1 MEVKTEVKEEVKVGV
16 KVGVRRFSALLSFL
30 LLLSMVNGQWS
41 MIKAQNVLQSKHNVT
56 GKVLDSE
63 DGTPLQSC
71 SVILAKSDTT
81 GMVTGA
87 VSNANGAWTLK
98 NVADGRYVVKV
109 TFLGYHTFY
118 HAIELKATNAATYNM
133 GTILMTPSSIELNTA
148 VVTGQL
154 KEVEVKEDTVIFNA
168 DAFKVPEGS
177 VLEELIRKLPG
188 AEVADDGTVKIN
200 GKTVKKILVEGKE
213 FFSTDKNMAMKNLPT
228 EIIDKIKT
236 YDKQSDMSRITGIDD
251 GEEETVI
258 DIGIKKGMKKGWFG
272 NIDLGAGSRGRFAE
286 RAMINRFT
294 DKKQMSFIGS
304 WNNTNDQTGG
314 GGGRGGNNGVT
325 TSLMTG
331 LNIAFDLNK
340 WEVGGNV
347 RYTGRKNDVQT
358 NSSSQNFA
366 STTASYSNAYNQG
379 LNKNKNLNGDF
390 KIEWKPDS
398 LTTLLLRP
406 SFSFG
411 DSDSDSNGR
420 EATFNNDPYSD
431 DINDPL
437 AQLNQ
442 IDHSKKVN
450 SSNRK
455 TWSDGNSHNV
465 NANLML
471 NRQLKGSPWF
481 GESAENGRNGR
492 NVSLRLSG
500 GTSDSGNK
508 TFNYT
513 NTIYYQRNDSLD
525 VTYRYR
531 NTPSYNRNFNVGA
544 TYSEPILRNLFAQL
558 NYSYGYQKRHSE
570 GNTYDFGKVD
580 SIGRQMWE
588 DYGQY
593 GMLAPNY
600 LEFLSDSLS
609 RYSDNVNRTH
619 NMEFSLR
626 FITSLLN
633 ISAGVRIEQQNQ
645 KMSYQYQGLDTVAT
659 RSYWRLSP
667 TLNARFRFDK
677 QHTLRIRYRGQT
689 QQPEMTDLFNL
700 TDNSNPLN
708 IRTGNPDLKPSFTN
722 NINIDYNNY
731 LQETQQSI
739 FGRLSFSNTRNA
751 ITNRTEYNAETG
763 GQKTR
768 PENINGNWSMNA
780 NAGFNTPLFWEK
792 LMLNTNTSFGYQNHA
807 SYIYQNRQTITNSV
821 RQTNV
826 GERMS
831 LTLRMGYWDIRA
843 NGNFN
848 FSHSKS
854 EYVEASNQ
862 DTYNFSYGLSS
873 TGNFENGFGFSTDI
887 QMSSRRGY
895 SASEMNTNELIWNAQ
910 LSYRFLAQRQATVSL
925 QLFDILHQR
934 SNISRTISAYSRR
947 DSENNS
953 INSYFMVH
961 FIYRLNMFG
970 DRNAR
975 QNLRNERQMRET
987 YMRENFGDGERNV
1000 RVEGGRGFG
1009 GGPRGGFG
1017 GGRGGGN

>member
-1 MEVKTEVKEEVKVGV
+1 MAYKLPLTIYRSIAFV
-16 KVGVRRFSALLSFL
+16 FFL
-30 LLLSMVNGQWS
+30 LLATLCSELSQAN
-41 MIKAQNVLQSKHNVT
+41 AQNVQQSRHNLT
-56 GKVLDSE
+56 GRVLDSE
-63 DGTPLQSC
+63 DGEPLQSC
-71 SVILAKSDTT
+71 SVILSKSDTT
-81 GMVTGA
+81 GMITGA
-87 VSNANGAWTLK
+87 VSTANGNWTLK
-98 NVADGRYVVKV
+98 NVANGRYVVKI

-133 GTILMTPSSIELNTA
+133 GTILLTPSSIELKTA

-294 DKKQMSFIGS
+294 DKRQTSLIGS
-304 WNNTNDQTGG
+304 WNNINDQTGG

-347 RYTGRKNDVQT
+347 RYSGRKNDVQT
-358 NSSSQNFA
+358 YSSSQNFA
-366 STTASYSNAYNQG
+366 STTASYSNSYNQG
-379 LNKNKNLNGDF
+379 LNKNRNFNSDF

-411 DSDSDSNGR
+411 GSDSDSNGR
-420 EATFNNDPYSD
+420 EATFNDDPYSD
-431 DINDPL
+431 GISDPL
-437 AQLNQ
+437 GQLNE
-442 IDHSKKVN
+442 IAHSKKVN
-450 SSNRK
+450 SSSHK
-455 TWSDGNSHNV
+455 TWTDGSSHNV

-471 NRQLKGSPWF
+471 NRQLKGKPWF

-492 NVSLRLSG
+492 NVSLRMSG
-500 GTSDSGNK
+500 GTSGNGSK
-508 TFNYT
+508 NFNYT
-513 NTIYYQRNDSLD
+513 NTVYYQRNDSVD
-525 VTYRYR
+525 VTYRFR
-531 NTPSYNRNFNVGA
+531 DTPSYNRNFSVGA
-544 TYSEPILRNLFAQL
+544 AYSEPVMRNLFAQL

-570 GNTYDFGKVD
+570 GNTYDFAKID
-580 SIGRQMWE
+580 SIGQKMWE

-593 GMLAPNY
+593 GMQAPNY
-600 LEFLSDSLS
+600 WEFLSDSLS
-609 RYSDNVNRTH
+609 RYSDNVNKTH
-619 NMEFSLR
+619 NIEFSLR

-633 ISAGVRIEQQNQ
+633 ISAGVRIEQQQ
-645 KMSYQYQGLDTVAT
+645 QIMTYQYQGLDTVAS

-667 TLNARFRFDK
+667 TLNARFRFNK
-677 QHTLRIRYRGQT
+677 QHTLRITYRGQT
-689 QQPEMTDLFNL
+689 QQPNMTDLFNL

-708 IRTGNPDLKPSFTN
+708 IRTGNPNLKPSFTN
-722 NINIDYNNY
+722 NININYNNY

-739 FGRLSFSNTRNA
+739 FGRLSFTNTRNA
-751 ITNRTEYNAETG
+751 ITNRTEYNPVTG

-768 PENINGNWSMNA
+768 PENINGNWAING
-780 NAGFNTPLFWEK
+780 NVGFNTPLFWEK
-792 LMLNTNTSFGYQNHA
+792 LMINTNTTFGYQNHA
-807 SYIYQNRQTITNSV
+807 SYIYQKKETITNSV

-843 NGNFN
+843 NGNFG

-895 SASEMNTNELIWNAQ
+895 SSSEMNTNELIWNAQ
-910 LSYRFLAQRQATVSL
+910 LSYRFLSQRQATISL
-925 QLFDILHQR
+925 RMYDILHQR
-934 SNISRTISAYSRR
+934 SNISRTISAYGRR

-953 INSYFMVH
+953 INSFFMIH
-961 FIYRLNMFG
+961 FLYRLNMFG
-970 DRNAR
+970 DKNAR
-975 QNLRNERQMRET
+975 QNLRNERQMRES
-987 YMRENFGDGERNV
+987 YMRGDFGDGERGG
-1000 RVEGGRGFG
+1000 RGEGGRGFG
-1009 GGPRGGFG
+1009 GGRGSGAG
-1017 GGRGGGN
+1017 GGRGGRN

>member
-1 MEVKTEVKEEVKVGV
+1 MMI
-16 KVGVRRFSALLSFL
+16 FSILGSGLSTA
-30 LLLSMVNGQWS
+30 Q
-41 MIKAQNVLQSKHNVT
+41 AQNVLPSRHNLT
-56 GKVLDSE
+56 GRVLDSE
-63 DGTPLQSC
+63 EGLPLQSC
-71 SVILAKSDTT
+71 TVILAKSDST
-81 GMVTGA
+81 GMITGA
-87 VSNANGAWTLK
+87 IANGSGNWTLK
-98 NVADGRYVVKV
+98 NVADGRYVVKI

-133 GTILMTPSSIELNTA
+133 GTILLTPSNIELKTA

-272 NIDLGAGSRGRFAE
+272 NIDLGAGSRNRRAGRL
-286 RAMINRFT
+286 MLNRFT
-294 DKKQMSFIGS
+294 DKRQASLIGN
-304 WNNTNDQTGG
+304 WNNINDQTGG

-325 TSLMTG
+325 TSYMTG

-347 RYTGRKNDVQT
+347 RYSGRKNDVQT
-358 NSSSQNFA
+358 KSSSQNFM
-366 STTASYSNAYNQG
+366 TTLASYSNSWNQS
-379 LNKNKNLNGDF
+379 LSKNRNLNGDF

-398 LTTLLLRP
+398 MTTLLLRP
-406 SFSFG
+406 SFAFG
-411 DSDSDSNGR
+411 DNDSDSNGQ
-420 EATFNNDPYSD
+420 EATFNDDPYSEE
-431 DINDPL
+431 ITDPL
-437 AQLNQ
+437 TQMDK

-450 SSNRK
+450 SSDRK
-455 TWSDGNSHNV
+455 TWNDGSNYSA
-465 NANLML
+465 NANVML
-471 NRQLKGSPWF
+471 NRQLGGNPWF
-481 GESAENGRNGR
+481 GEGPENGRSGR
-492 NVSLRLSG
+492 NVSLRVSG
-500 GTSDSGNK
+500 STSGSKSK

-525 VTYRYR
+525 LTYRYR
-531 NTPSYNRNFNVGA
+531 NTPSYNRSYNVGV
-544 TYSEPILRNLFAQL
+544 TYSEPIMRNLFAQL

-570 GNTYDFGKVD
+570 GDTYDFGKINE
-580 SIGRQMWE
+580 IGRQMWE

-600 LEFLSDSLS
+600 FEFLSDSLS
-609 RYSDNVNRTH
+609 RYSDNVNKTH

-626 FITSLLN
+626 YITSLLN

-645 KMSYQYQGLDTVAT
+645 TMAYQYQGLDTLAS
-659 RSYWRLSP
+659 RSYWRVSP
-667 TLNARFRFDK
+667 TLNARFRFSK

-689 QQPEMTDLFNL
+689 QQPDMTDLFNL

-739 FGRLSFSNTRNA
+739 FGRLSFSNTLNA
-751 ITNRTEYNAETG
+751 ITNKTEYNPSTG

-792 LMLNTNTSFGYQNHA
+792 LMLNTNTTFGYQNHV
-807 SYIYQNRQTITNSV
+807 SYIYQQKQTITNTV
-821 RQTNV
+821 HQTSV

-831 LTLRMGYWDIRA
+831 LTLRLGYWDIRA
-843 NGNFN
+843 NGNFMY
-848 FSHSKS
+848 SRSAS

-862 DTYNFSYGLSS
+862 NTFNFSYGLSS

-910 LSYRFLAQRQATVSL
+910 LSYRFLAQRQATISL
-925 QLFDILHQR
+925 RMYDILHQR
-934 SNISRTISAYSRR
+934 SNVSRTISAYSRR

-953 INSYFMVH
+953 INSFFMIH
-961 FIYRLNMFG
+961 FMYRLNMFG

-975 QNLRNERQMRET
+975 QNLRNERQMREA
-987 YMRENFGDGERNV
+987 YQREDFGERES
-1000 RVEGGRGFG
+1000 RGEGGRGFG
-1009 GGPRGGFG
+1009 GGRGGGFG
-1017 GGRGGGN
+1017 GGRGGRN

>member
-1 MEVKTEVKEEVKVGV
+1 MDL
-16 KVGVRRFSALLSFL
+16 RIYILMMIFSILGSGLSTA
-30 LLLSMVNGQWS
+30 Q
-41 MIKAQNVLQSKHNVT
+41 AQNVLPSRHNLT
-56 GKVLDSE
+56 GRVLDSE
-63 DGTPLQSC
+63 EGLPLQSC
-71 SVILAKSDTT
+71 TVILAKSDST
-81 GMVTGA
+81 GMITGA
-87 VSNANGAWTLK
+87 IANGSGNWTLK
-98 NVADGRYVVKV
+98 NVADGRYVVKI

-133 GTILMTPSSIELNTA
+133 GTILLTPSNIELKTA

-272 NIDLGAGSRGRFAE
+272 NIDLGAGSRNRRAGRL
-286 RAMINRFT
+286 MLNRFT
-294 DKKQMSFIGS
+294 DKRQASLIGN
-304 WNNTNDQTGG
+304 WNNINDQTGG

-325 TSLMTG
+325 TSYMTG

-347 RYTGRKNDVQT
+347 RYSGRKNDVQT
-358 NSSSQNFA
+358 KSSSQNFM
-366 STTASYSNAYNQG
+366 TTLASYSNSWNQS
-379 LNKNKNLNGDF
+379 LSKNRNLNGDF

-398 LTTLLLRP
+398 MTTLLLRP
-406 SFSFG
+406 SFAFG
-411 DSDSDSNGR
+411 DNDSDSNGQ
-420 EATFNNDPYSD
+420 EATFNDDPYSEE
-431 DINDPL
+431 ITDPL
-437 AQLNQ
+437 TQMDK

-450 SSNRK
+450 SSDRK
-455 TWSDGNSHNV
+455 TWNDGSNYSA
-465 NANLML
+465 NANVML
-471 NRQLKGSPWF
+471 NRQLGGNPWF
-481 GESAENGRNGR
+481 GEGPENGRSGR
-492 NVSLRLSG
+492 NVSLRVSG
-500 GTSDSGNK
+500 STSGSKSK

-525 VTYRYR
+525 LTYRYR
-531 NTPSYNRNFNVGA
+531 NTPSYNRSYNVGV
-544 TYSEPILRNLFAQL
+544 TYSEPIMRNLFAQL

-570 GNTYDFGKVD
+570 GDTYDFGKINE
-580 SIGRQMWE
+580 IGRQMWE

-600 LEFLSDSLS
+600 FEFLSDSLS
-609 RYSDNVNRTH
+609 RYSDNVNKTH

-626 FITSLLN
+626 YITSLLN

-645 KMSYQYQGLDTVAT
+645 TMAYQYQGLDTLAS
-659 RSYWRLSP
+659 RSYWRVSP
-667 TLNARFRFDK
+667 TLNARFRFSK

-689 QQPEMTDLFNL
+689 QQPDMTDLFNL

-739 FGRLSFSNTRNA
+739 FGRLSFSNTLNA
-751 ITNRTEYNAETG
+751 ITNKTEYNPSTG

-792 LMLNTNTSFGYQNHA
+792 LMLNTNTTFGYQNHV
-807 SYIYQNRQTITNSV
+807 SYIYQQKQTITNTV
-821 RQTNV
+821 HQTSV

-831 LTLRMGYWDIRA
+831 LTLRLGYWDIRA
-843 NGNFN
+843 NGNFMY
-848 FSHSKS
+848 SRSAS

-862 DTYNFSYGLSS
+862 NTFNFSYGLSS

-910 LSYRFLAQRQATVSL
+910 LSYRFLAQRQATISL
-925 QLFDILHQR
+925 RMYDILHQR
-934 SNISRTISAYSRR
+934 SNVSRTISAYSRR

-953 INSYFMVH
+953 INSFFMIH
-961 FIYRLNMFG
+961 FMYRLNMFG

-975 QNLRNERQMRET
+975 QNLRNERQMREA
-987 YMRENFGDGERNV
+987 YQREDFGERES
-1000 RVEGGRGFG
+1000 RGEGGRGFG
-1009 GGPRGGFG
+1009 GGRGGGFG
-1017 GGRGGGN
+1017 GGRGGRN